1 MYRSLDVPLLRMAVV
16 PTDVDLPP
24 WPDLDDNTDSAV
36 AGWTDWLRAIW
47 ARPVFADAM
56 TLASPSLAA
65 RVASVLDGQ
74 CRDRRAVRRAV
85 TATVRY
91 VLRMAGRATPFGL
104 FAGVAPAGFGPR
116 ARVRLGD
123 DHRVHARPGGGW
135 LAALADDLEA
145 CDTLLRRLP
154 VATDG
159 LPVARGDRLFTGPA
173 VRPGNDAGQETV
185 VEVSV
190 RRTPAVEAAL
200 RHATRSLPV
209 ADLVTRLVADAPAPA
224 SSQIEAMLIELI
236 RRRFLHTPLRPAT
249 TFTDPLGEI
258 VDQLAA
264 AQVDNLPPLADR
276 LSAVRDLRDLLTHH
290 NNDSRSA
297 SDRRALREQAAD
309 LQRRVVPSADPDL
322 DVDLVLDTDVVLPAA
337 VTEEAGAAARA
348 LARLTAPTAVPLEWA
363 EWHEAFLERYGPAA
377 LVPLLEAVNPD
388 TSLGLPATFRGS
400 ARISRPGVSPARDQR
415 LAALAQRA
423 ALDGALEVRL
433 GNADIA
439 ALSGDTAPARVP
451 PHAELIV
458 EVHAND
464 PTALSRGLFTL
475 RVTGGGRAA
484 ATTTGR
490 FLHLLDPTSFD
501 RFRNT
506 HTALPTMRA
515 GATPA
520 QVSCPPLPAT
530 TVGVARSPQLTD
542 TVITLAEYHDAGPGI
557 LRPADLAVGADAEGL
572 YLVSLPDRHLVEPSA
587 PHAVEFQYH
596 THPLARFLCELPT
609 ARVAVSIPF
618 SWGTSSGLPF
628 LPRLVHR
635 RTVLAPARWNLTAA
649 DLPGRAA
656 SAKEWR
662 GALARRGGA
671 IPVPSRV
678 QLVETDNRLRL
689 DLHLDAHLT
698 LLRDHLHRHGSARLD
713 EDAAPDAFGWLGGHA
728 HELVVPLATTAAPL
742 PGPAPER
749 LAATVPTTRTDA
761 QLPGVS
767 PWLSA
772 RLYGH
777 PDRLTELLA
786 HLDNLLDEWP
796 NPPAWWFL
804 PYRDTESHLRLRV
817 AVTEPDGC
825 GLTATRVGTWAAA
838 QSEAGLLSHLHL
850 DTYQPETGRYGYG
863 PAMTAAE
870 AVFSADSAAAL
881 AARRLAARAR
891 LPVEAVTVAG
901 LVDMAIAF
909 SGASS
914 AGMRWLR
921 DVLPHKPARVPRAE
935 RAIALR
941 LADPADNF
949 AHLRAVP
956 GANVVLSAWQARATA
971 LAAYRDTLAAQRP
984 PDQALASLLHLHAV
998 RTLGL
1003 SPAAEQTCIALAR
1016 AAAAHA
1022 LATTEATVS

>member
-16 PTDVDLPP
+16 PTDVGLPP

-36 AGWTDWLRAIW
+36 AGWTDWLRDIW

-65 RVASVLDGQ
+65 RVATILDGQ
-74 CRDRRAVRRAV
+74 CHDRRAARRAV
-85 TATVRY
+85 TATARY
-91 VLRMAGRATPFGL
+91 VSRMVGRATPFGL

-116 ARVRLGD
+116 ARVRLSD

-154 VATDG
+154 VTADG
-159 LPVARGDRLFTGPA
+159 LPVARGDRLFTGPV
-173 VRPGNDAGQETV
+173 VRSGHDAGPESV

-190 RRTPAVEAAL
+190 RRTRAVEAAL
-200 RHATRSLPV
+200 RHAASSLPV
-209 ADLVTRLVADAPAPA
+209 PELVARLAADAPASA
-224 SSQIEAMLIELI
+224 AGRIEAMVIELV

-249 TFTDPLGEI
+249 TITDPLSE
-258 VDQLAA
+258 VADQLAA
-264 AQVDNLPPLADR
+264 ARIDGLPPLAGR
-276 LSAVRDLRDLLTHH
+276 LSTIRDLQHLLTHH
-290 NNDSRSA
+290 DNSRSA
-297 SDRRALREQAAD
+297 SHRRALRTQAAA
-309 LQRRVVPSADPDL
+309 LQRRVVPSADQDL
-322 DVDLVLDTDVVLPAA
+322 DVDLVLNAEVVLPGSVA
-337 VTEEAGAAARA
+337 EEAGAAARA
-348 LARLTAPTAVPLEWA
+348 LAQLTGPSAVPPEWA
-363 EWHEAFLERYGPAA
+363 NWHEAFLERYGPAA
-377 LVPLLEAVNPD
+377 VVPLLEAVNPD
-388 TSLGLPATFRGS
+388 TGLGLPATFRGS
-400 ARISRPGVSPARDQR
+400 TRSHRPGGDAARDQR

-423 ALDGALEVRL
+423 ALDGAIEVSL
-433 GNADIA
+433 GDADIA
-439 ALSGDTAPARVP
+439 ALAGDTAPARVP

-464 PTALSRGLFTL
+464 LTALSRGLFAL

-490 FLHLLDPTSFD
+490 FLHLLDPASLD
-501 RFRNT
+501 QFRST
-506 HTALPTMRA
+506 YAALPTMRA
-515 GATPA
+515 GATAA
-520 QVSCPPLPAT
+520 QVSCPPLPAA
-530 TVGVARSPQLTD
+530 TVGMARSPQLTD
-542 TVITLAEYHDAGPGI
+542 TVITLAEHHDAGPGA
-557 LRPADLAVGADAEGL
+557 LRPADLAIGADAEGL
-572 YLVSLPDRHLVEPSA
+572 YLVSLPDRRLVEPSA
-587 PHAVEFQYH
+587 AHAVEFRYH
-596 THPLARFLCELPT
+596 AHPLARFLCELPT

-618 SWGTSSGLPF
+618 SWGTASGLPF

-649 DLPGRAA
+649 DLPARTA
-656 SAKEWR
+656 SAKECR
-662 GALARRGGA
+662 EALACRGGA
-671 IPVPSRV
+671 IPVPTRV

-689 DLHLDAHLT
+689 NLHVDAHLA

-713 EDAAPDAFGWLGGHA
+713 EDAAPEAFGWLDGHA
-728 HELVVPLATTAAPL
+728 HELVIPLATTAVPL

-767 PWLSA
+767 LWLSA

-777 PDRLTELLA
+777 PDRITELLA
-786 HLDNLLDEWP
+786 HLDDLLDEWP

-804 PYRDTESHLRLRV
+804 PYRDTEPHLRLRL
-817 AVTEPDGC
+817 AGTEPGGC
-825 GLTATRVGTWAAA
+825 GLTARLGTWAAA
-838 QSEAGLLSHLHL
+838 QREAGLLSHLHL

-891 LPVEAVTVAG
+891 LPIEAVTVAG

-914 AGMRWLR
+914 PGMRWLR

-941 LADPADNF
+941 LADPADGF

-956 GANVVLSAWQARATA
+956 GTDVVMSAWQARATA

-984 PDQALASLLHLHAV
+984 PDQALASLLHLHTV

-1003 SPAAEQTCIALAR
+1003 NPAAEQTCIALAR
-1016 AAAAHA
+1016 ATAERA

>member
-36 AGWTDWLRAIW
+36 AGWTDWLRDIW
-47 ARPVFADAM
+47 ARPVFADAT

-74 CRDRRAVRRAV
+74 CHDRRAARRAV
-85 TATVRY
+85 TATARY
-91 VLRMAGRATPFGL
+91 VLRMVGRATPFGL

-116 ARVRLGD
+116 VRVRLGD
-123 DHRVHARPGGGW
+123 EHRVHARPGGGW

-159 LPVARGDRLFTGPA
+159 LSVARGDRLFTGPA

-185 VEVSV
+185 AEVSV

-209 ADLVTRLVADAPAPA
+209 ADLVTRLAADAPAPA
-224 SSQIEAMLIELI
+224 SSQIEAMLIELV

-249 TFTDPLGEI
+249 TFTDPFGEI

-264 AQVDNLPPLADR
+264 AQVDNLPPLTDR

-290 NNDSRSA
+290 NNSRSA
-297 SDRRALREQAAD
+297 SDRRALRAQAAD
-309 LQRRVVPSADPDL
+309 LQRRVVPSSDPDL
-322 DVDLVLDTDVVLPAA
+322 DIDLVLDTDVILPAA

-348 LARLTAPTAVPLEWA
+348 LARLTTPTAVPPEWA
-363 EWHEAFLERYGPAA
+363 DWHEAFLERYGPAA

-388 TSLGLPATFRGS
+388 TGLGLPATFRGS
-400 ARISRPGVSPARDQR
+400 TRTSRPGVSTARDHR

-423 ALDGALEVRL
+423 VLDGTIEVRL
-433 GNADIA
+433 GEAEIV
-439 ALSGDTAPARVP
+439 ALAGDTAPAQVP
-451 PHAELIV
+451 PHAELIA
-458 EVHAND
+458 EVHAHD

-475 RVTGGGRAA
+475 RVTGGGRTA

-490 FLHLLDPTSFD
+490 FLHLLDPASFD

-506 HTALPTMRA
+506 YAALPTMR
-515 GATPA
+515 GRATVA
-520 QVSCPPLPAT
+520 QVSCPPLPAA

-542 TVITLAEYHDAGPGI
+542 TVITLAEHHDTGPGV

-572 YLVSLPDRHLVEPSA
+572 YLVSLPDRRLVEPSA
-587 PHAVEFQYH
+587 AHAVEFRYH

-618 SWGTSSGLPF
+618 SWGTVGGLPF

-656 SAKEWR
+656 SVKAWR
-662 GALARRGGA
+662 GALARWGGA
-671 IPVPSRV
+671 IPVPTRV

-689 DLHLDAHLT
+689 DLHIDAHLV
-698 LLRDHLHRHGSARLD
+698 LLRDHLQRHGSARLD
-713 EDAAPDAFGWLGGHA
+713 EDAAPGTFGWLGGHA
-728 HELVVPLATTAAPL
+728 HELVIPLATTAAPL

-749 LAATVPTTRTDA
+749 LAATVPVARTDA

-786 HLDNLLDEWP
+786 HLDDLLDEWP

-804 PYRDTESHLRLRV
+804 PYRDTEPHLRLRL
-817 AVTEPDGC
+817 AVTEPGGY
-825 GLTATRVGTWAAA
+825 GLTAARLGTWAAT
-838 QSEAGLLSHLHL
+838 QREAGLLSNLHL
-850 DTYQPETGRYGYG
+850 DTYHPETGRYGYG

-881 AARRLAARAR
+881 ATRRLAASAR
-891 LPVEAVTVAG
+891 LPVEAITVAG

-909 SGASS
+909 TRAFST
-914 AGMRWLR
+914 GMRWLR
-921 DVLPHKPARVPRAE
+921 DVLPHEPARVPRAE
-935 RAIALR
+935 RTVALH
-941 LADPADNF
+941 LANPADGF
-949 AHLRAVP
+949 AYLRAVP
-956 GANVVLSAWQARATA
+956 GADAVLSAWQTRAAA
-971 LAAYRDTLAAQRP
+971 LAAYWNALAAQRP

-1003 SPAAEQTCIALAR
+1003 NPAAEQTCIALAR
-1016 AAAAHA
+1016 ATAARA